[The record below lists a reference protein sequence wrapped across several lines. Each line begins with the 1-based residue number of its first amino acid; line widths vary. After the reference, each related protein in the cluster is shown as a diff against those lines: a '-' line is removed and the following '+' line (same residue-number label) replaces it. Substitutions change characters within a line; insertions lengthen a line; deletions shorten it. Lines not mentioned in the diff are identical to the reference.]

1 LFISNRYSSFKEFKY
16 FTYRAH
22 LETVFHKKIARR
34 LREIRNDTIWIDGED
49 VTMAFKPMKMGLRVA
64 NLVEPWL
71 LFKEKYMR
79 VRSTFQELYKIEISD
94 EDIKEDLENLK

>member
-1 LFISNRYSSFKEFKY
+1 
-16 FTYRAH
+16 
-22 LETVFHKKIARR
+22 
-34 LREIRNDTIWIDGED
+34 
-49 VTMAFKPMKMGLRVA
+49 MAFKPMKMGLRVA